1 MTNFAMAVVSRC
13 SQVIGRVCL
22 VLILVHPFVQGQ
34 SSDHLAGAPAPPA
47 LLLGAAWYPEQWPES
62 RWNADLD
69 LMQKAHMHLL
79 RLGEFAWSSLEPQ
92 EGKYD
97 LDWME
102 RAVNLAGKHGIYVVI
117 GTPTCAPPAWLTEKY
132 PETLRISEA
141 GKVAA
146 HGERGQFNFANEKY
160 RELAR
165 KIDEQLARRFGH
177 NPYVI
182 AWQIDNEY
190 SFVSFDSMTRAQYQG
205 WLEARY
211 GTLDNLNR
219 AWTTAYWSQ
228 TYSSWDQIPIETAN
242 GNPGLM
248 LDWKRFVSDTW
259 RSYQRNQIDAIH
271 RYADPGQHITNNMMG
286 WFDGFD
292 HSVVARD
299 LDFAAWDDP
308 ISQGHLDP
316 IRNGAT
322 HDLTR
327 GFKNQNFWVMETT
340 AGPTT
345 WNNGG
350 TIVDKGEM
358 RATIWHDI
366 GHGADAVSYW
376 QWRDGLNG
384 QEQNHGAIVDVDGEP
399 DPIYAEIAQT
409 GREMEK
415 AGPVLQG
422 TTLESSV
429 AILHSYDSRWT
440 LNWQRMSNGYD
451 VIDELLS
458 YYTPLHELGN
468 TIDILPP
475 ESDLSK
481 YKLVVAPALNV
492 ISQTDA
498 DHLIQYVKQGGNLV
512 LGIRSGMKDSTNA
525 RWPERQPGPLANI
538 LGGHVEQFFGLK
550 NPVSVSGVWGTS
562 KASIFEE
569 QLTVAAS
576 DVTVLMRYGTS
587 NGWLDNQPAAI
598 TRKVGRGTITY
609 IGAWMDA
616 TGMKRAAQWMLA
628 TSGVKPDLPQ
638 VPDGVEVYRRAGM
651 GREVFI
657 VENFSHRTQ
666 TILLPKVMKEVFA
679 GGVVRSVKLPV
690 YGVVVLTDRK

>member
-1 MTNFAMAVVSRC
+1 MVSR
-13 SQVIGRVCL
+13 VATFVTRRLRVLGCL
-22 VLILVHPFVQGQ
+22 CLLLASAHLGAQG
-34 SSDHLAGAPAPPA
+34 LPLNNPGIAPVPP

-102 RAVNLAGKHGIYVVI
+102 RAINLAGKHGIYVVI
-117 GTPTCAPPAWLTEKY
+117 GTPTCAPPAWLTQKY
-132 PETLRISEA
+132 PETLRVSENGQRA
-141 GKVAA
+141 I
-146 HGERGQFNFANEKY
+146 HGERGQFNWESEKY
-160 RELAR
+160 REFAR
-165 KIDEQLARRFGH
+165 NIDEQLARRFGH
-177 NPYVI
+177 NPFVI

-190 SFVSFDSMTRAQYQG
+190 SFVSFDSTTRTQFQS
-205 WLEARY
+205 WLKNRY

-228 TYSSWDQIPIETAN
+228 TYSSWDQIPVDTAN

-248 LDWKRFVSDTW
+248 LDWKRFVSEAW
-259 RSYQRNQIDAIH
+259 RSYQKNQIEAIR
-271 RYADPGQHITNNMMG
+271 RYADLNQRITTNLMG
-286 WFDGFD
+286 WYDGFD
-292 HSVVARD
+292 HYLVAKD

-316 IRNGAT
+316 VRNGAT

-327 GFKNQNFWVMETT
+327 GFKKQNFWVMETT

-358 RATIWHDI
+358 RAAIWHDI

-399 DPIYAEIAQT
+399 DPIYAEIAKT

-415 AGPVLQG
+415 AAPALQG
-422 TTLESSV
+422 TTVESRI

-440 LNWQRMSNGYD
+440 LNWQKMSNGYD
-451 VIDELLS
+451 MIEELLS
-458 YYTPLHELGN
+458 YYRPLHELGN
-468 TIDILPP
+468 SIDIVPP
-475 ESDLSK
+475 DSDLSS

-492 ISQTDA
+492 LSQADA
-498 DHLIQYVKQGGNLV
+498 DNLIQYVKQGGNLV
-512 LGIRSGMKDSTNA
+512 LGERSGSKDDANA
-525 RWPERQPGPLANI
+525 RWPQRQPGPLVQM
-538 LGGHVEQFFGLK
+538 LGGRVEQFFGLK
-550 NPVSVSGVWGTS
+550 APVAVSGAWGNS

-569 QLTVAAS
+569 QLAVLAP
-576 DVTVLMRYGTS
+576 DVTVLMRYGVS

-598 TRKVGRGTITY
+598 TRKVGRGTVTY
-609 IGAWMDA
+609 IGVWMDPA
-616 TGMKRAAQWMLA
+616 GMKRAAQWMLT
-628 TSGVKPDLPQ
+628 TSGLKPDLPV
-638 VPDGVEVYRRAGM
+638 VPEGVEVYRRVGS
-651 GREVFI
+651 GKEVFI
-657 VENFSHRTQ
+657 IENFLHASQ
-666 TILLPKVMKEVFA
+666 TVPLSRAMKDVLT
-679 GGVVRSVKLPV
+679 GRVVQSVTLPV
-690 YGVVVLTDRK
+690 YGVAVLSNGK